1 VKYPW
6 LCPLVG
12 IALVSGAAAGEGKK
26 PSRVYTNEDL
36 DRLAPY
42 RGQTGVLNAPAAETP
57 GAQAAEAGPDEAYWR
72 REAAR
77 VRERVGALREKAEA
91 IRREM
96 REAREAAQSEPWTS
110 RGPRRAAPKT
120 ASREAELAA
129 IERRITALEVD
140 LADRARA
147 ARALPGW
154 LR

>member
-1 VKYPW
+1 
-6 LCPLVG
+6 VG
-12 IALVSGAAAGEGKK
+12 IALVSGAAAEEGKK

-36 DRLAPY
+36 DRLAPF
-42 RGQTGVLNAPAAETP
+42 RGQTGVLNEPAAETP
-57 GAQAAEAGPDEAYWR
+57 RAPATDAGPDEAYWR

-77 VRERVGALREKAEA
+77 VRDRVSALRARA
-91 IRREM
+91 DDIRREV

-110 RGPRRAAPKT
+110 RGPRRTAPKT
-120 ASREAELAA
+120 APREAELAA
-129 IERRITALEVD
+129 IEKRISALEID

>member
-1 VKYPW
+1 VKCPW

-12 IALVSGAAAGEGKK
+12 IALVSGVAAEEGKK

-42 RGQTGVLNAPAAETP
+42 RGQTGVLNEPAAETP
-57 GAQAAEAGPDEAYWR
+57 RSPVPEAGPDEAYWR

-77 VRERVGALREKAEA
+77 VRARVSALRERAEA

-96 REAREAAQSEPWTS
+96 REARDAAASEPWTS
-110 RGPRRAAPKT
+110 RGPRRGAPKAAP
-120 ASREAELAA
+120 REAELAA
-129 IERRITALEVD
+129 IEKRISALEID